1 MKSEGIKAPLKYD
14 REEYEHGTHGICG
27 RRDHCGGNHPHGG
40 GRGARE
46 SGGTEL
52 HNRLERLIARYK
64 REFPEKLAFL
74 AASAERERQ
83 RLNFRMDVLMAR
95 NAPDEWLSRIW
106 WEIHALD
113 VAAGMLLGR
122 ERREVL

>member
-1 MKSEGIKAPLKYD
+1 MVRTAYVGGETIAEEIIRTAEGVALEN
-14 REEYEHGTHGICG
+14 R
-27 RRDHCGGNHPHGG
+27 
-40 GRGARE
+40 
-46 SGGTEL
+46 GGTEL

-64 REFPEKLAFL
+64 REFPDRIAFL

-83 RLNFRMDVLMAR
+83 RLNFRMDVLMVR

-122 ERREVL
+122 ERRAKL